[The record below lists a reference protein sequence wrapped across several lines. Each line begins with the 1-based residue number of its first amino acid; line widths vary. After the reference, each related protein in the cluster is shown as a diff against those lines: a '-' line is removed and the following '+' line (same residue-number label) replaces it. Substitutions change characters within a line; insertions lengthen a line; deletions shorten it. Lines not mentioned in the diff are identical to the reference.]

1 MRNASEGKLDFDFD
15 SDFHFLVSSTFS
27 LQGAARR
34 PRRDRERDRER
45 RLSYTLAPLF
55 FSVCPPSVSQKKEM
69 ASPPPTLHGPALV
82 ALPAR
87 IAAALSGQPQPL
99 VPPFTPGVTNATPR
113 YLKLSAEG
121 DVSMKFSGAVMNQ
134 GERGE

>member
-1 MRNASEGKLDFDFD
+1 
-15 SDFHFLVSSTFS
+15 
-27 LQGAARR
+27 
-34 PRRDRERDRER
+34 
-45 RLSYTLAPLF
+45 
-55 FSVCPPSVSQKKEM
+55 M
-69 ASPPPTLHGPALV
+69 ASPPTLQGPALV

-121 DVSMKFSGAVMNQ
+121 DVSSRRSGQ
-134 GERGE
+134 GREKGRRERLVAIFPSIDRRSIAAAAAPVNFQ

>member
-1 MRNASEGKLDFDFD
+1 MRNASEGGSWTSTSTPTFT
-15 SDFHFLVSSTFS
+15 FLFPPPS
-27 LQGAARR
+27 LFKEPRDAQGET
-34 PRRDRERDRER
+34 ERDRER

>member
-1 MRNASEGKLDFDFD
+1 
-15 SDFHFLVSSTFS
+15 
-27 LQGAARR
+27 
-34 PRRDRERDRER
+34 
-45 RLSYTLAPLF
+45 
-55 FSVCPPSVSQKKEM
+55 M

-87 IAAALSGQPQPL
+87 VAAALAGQPQPV

-121 DVSMKFSGAVMNQ
+121 DVSMIGAEAV
-134 GERGE
+134 EKKREE

>member
-1 MRNASEGKLDFDFD
+1 M
-15 SDFHFLVSSTFS
+15 
-27 LQGAARR
+27 AA
-34 PRRDRERDRER
+34 
-45 RLSYTLAPLF
+45 
-55 FSVCPPSVSQKKEM
+55 
-69 ASPPPTLHGPALV
+69 PPPTLHGPALV

>member
-1 MRNASEGKLDFDFD
+1 
-15 SDFHFLVSSTFS
+15 
-27 LQGAARR
+27 
-34 PRRDRERDRER
+34 
-45 RLSYTLAPLF
+45 
-55 FSVCPPSVSQKKEM
+55 M
-69 ASPPPTLHGPALV
+69 ATPPTLHGPALV

-121 DVSMKFSGAVMNQ
+121 DVSIGFEE
-134 GERGE
+134 ER